1 MSQPSSTDE
10 RNDNKGA
17 KPEKVPTVVAEA
29 ETAPAPVAKPDSPT
43 KPDGT
48 NKTAA
53 SDKTSLPAKADS
65 AEANPVR
72 ENASLKHL
80 IPRTLIGIGI
90 TVLVLAFVA
99 WAVVFGFA
107 SKDSGVIVLQGNVDV
122 RQVNLAFKVAG
133 RIAEMKVDEGDK
145 VEASKIVASLDKSYF
160 ADEVR
165 LVRAR
170 VAVQTAV
177 VARLENGSR
186 PEEIAQ
192 ARAFAAEREA
202 ATVLAEATLN
212 RQQTLADRGVSP
224 HQRHDEATSA
234 SGQAQAALKSAQETL
249 KLVEIG
255 PRREDIDAAKAQLE
269 AENAALAQAERRL
282 LDADLIALGEGV
294 VLTRVREPGA
304 IVAAGETVYAV
315 TIISPVWVRTYVAE
329 PDLGA
334 IRPGMA
340 VEVKTDGGKSYRGRI
355 GFISP
360 VAEFTPKSV
369 ETRELRTSLVY
380 RVRVVVHG
388 ETAGLL
394 QGMPVT
400 GTSTVT
406 R

>member
-10 RNDNKGA
+10 RNDNNGS
-17 KPEKVPTVVAEA
+17 KPESVPAVAAKE
-29 ETAPAPVAKPDSPT
+29 ETAPTPLVKPDGPT
-43 KPDGT
+43 KPDGPS
-48 NKTAA
+48 KAAA
-53 SDKTSLPAKADS
+53 SDNTSLPANADGS
-65 AEANPVR
+65 DPNPVPG
-72 ENASLKHL
+72 NGYLKL
-80 IPRTLIGIGI
+80 FSPRTLIGVGI
-90 TVLVLAFVA
+90 AVVVLAFVA

-107 SKDSGVIVLQGNVDV
+107 SKDSGLIVLQGNVDI

-170 VAVQTAV
+170 VAAQTAV

-202 ATVLAEATLN
+202 ASVLAEATLN

-249 KLVEIG
+249 KLVELG

-282 LDADLIALGEGV
+282 VDADLIAVGEGV
-294 VLTRVREPGA
+294 VLTRVREPGTIA
-304 IVAAGETVYAV
+304 AAGETVYAV

-329 PDLGA
+329 PDLGV
-334 IRPGMA
+334 IRPGMP
-340 VEVKTDGGKSYRGRI
+340 VEVQTDGGKSYRGRI

-369 ETRELRTSLVY
+369 ETKELRTSLVY
-380 RVRVVVHG
+380 RVRVVVDG

-400 GTSTVT
+400 VTSTVT